1 MKYIL
6 RTEQEILDQFDI
18 DQMTEEQME
27 VKDSELIE
35 KYNREVIKMEMIFKP
50 GNLATETG
58 FGQMDKVAELIVTI
72 KGE

>member
-1 MKYIL
+1 MKYTL

-35 KYNREVIKMEMIFKP
+35 KYDREIIKAEIFFKP
-50 GNLATETG
+50 GCLVTEAR
-58 FGQMDKVAELIVTI
+58 FDEMDKMEEIIVTI